1 VKAAVQDKPALAVPQ
16 QSVPQQSVPQQSVPQ
31 QSVPQPEVKPEKL
44 QYTNDVNINYIL

>member
-1 VKAAVQDKPALAVPQ
+1 VKAVVQDKPALA
-16 QSVPQQSVPQQSVPQ
+16 VPQQSVPQ